1 MGLFFCDKPINTAI
15 TDWEVVMAKVVGFKA
30 HEGVKKKSSSSG
42 KMSMV
47 KRSSMPKSK
56 KASFKKYRGQGR

>member
-1 MGLFFCDKPINTAI
+1 
-15 TDWEVVMAKVVGFKA
+15 MAKTVGASK
-30 HEGVKKKSSSSG
+30 HESVRKKSSSSG

-47 KRSSMPKSK
+47 KMASMPKSK

>member
-1 MGLFFCDKPINTAI
+1 
-15 TDWEVVMAKVVGFKA
+15 MAK
-30 HEGVKKKSSSSG
+30 GVTGLKTHQTLKKKTSQSG

-47 KRSSMPKSK
+47 KMSSMPKAK

>member
-1 MGLFFCDKPINTAI
+1 
-15 TDWEVVMAKVVGFKA
+15 MAKVATSGKT
-30 HEGVKKKSSSSG
+30 HTTLKKKTSSSG

-47 KRSSMPKSK
+47 KMASMPKSK

>member
-1 MGLFFCDKPINTAI
+1 
-15 TDWEVVMAKVVGFKA
+15 MAKAATVHK
-30 HEGVKKKSSSSG
+30 HESIRKKSSSSG

-47 KRSSMPKSK
+47 KMSSMPKSK

>member
-1 MGLFFCDKPINTAI
+1 
-15 TDWEVVMAKVVGFKA
+15 MAKAVGFKA
-30 HEGVKKKSSSSG
+30 HEGIKKKSSTSG

-47 KRSSMPKSK
+47 KMASMPKSK

>member
-1 MGLFFCDKPINTAI
+1 
-15 TDWEVVMAKVVGFKA
+15 MAKA
-30 HEGVKKKSSSSG
+30 ASAYIHEPVKKKSSSSG

-47 KRSSMPKSK
+47 KFASMNKKK

>member
-1 MGLFFCDKPINTAI
+1 
-15 TDWEVVMAKVVGFKA
+15 MAKA
-30 HEGVKKKSSSSG
+30 PSTYIHEPVRKKSSSSG

-47 KRSSMPKSK
+47 KMSSMPKSK

>member
-1 MGLFFCDKPINTAI
+1 
-15 TDWEVVMAKVVGFKA
+15 MAKIA
-30 HEGVKKKSSSSG
+30 PASRTHTSVKKKTSSSG

-47 KRSSMPKSK
+47 KMASMPKSK

>member
-1 MGLFFCDKPINTAI
+1 MDKSAG
-15 TDWEVVMAKVVGFKA
+15 VQQ
-30 HEGVKKKSSSSG
+30 HESLRKKSSSSG

-47 KRSSMPKSK
+47 KMSSMPKSK

>member
-1 MGLFFCDKPINTAI
+1 
-15 TDWEVVMAKVVGFKA
+15 MAKAIGVYK
-30 HEGVKKKSSSSG
+30 HESVKKKSSSSG

-47 KRSSMPKSK
+47 KMSSMPKSK

>member
-1 MGLFFCDKPINTAI
+1 
-15 TDWEVVMAKVVGFKA
+15 MAKAVGTLK
-30 HEGVKKKSSSSG
+30 HESVRKKSSSSG

-47 KRSSMPKSK
+47 KMSSMPKSK

>member
-1 MGLFFCDKPINTAI
+1 
-15 TDWEVVMAKVVGFKA
+15 MAKTVGFTK
-30 HEGVKKKSSSSG
+30 HESIRKKSSSSG

-47 KRSSMPKSK
+47 KMSSMPKSK

>member
-1 MGLFFCDKPINTAI
+1 
-15 TDWEVVMAKVVGFKA
+15 MAKSATGLKT
-30 HEGVKKKSSSSG
+30 HTSLKKKSSSSG

-47 KRSSMPKSK
+47 KMASMPKSK

>member
-1 MGLFFCDKPINTAI
+1 
-15 TDWEVVMAKVVGFKA
+15 MAKTTT
-30 HEGVKKKSSSSG
+30 GVKSHQSLKKKTSSSG

-47 KRSSMPKSK
+47 KLSSMPKSK

>member
-1 MGLFFCDKPINTAI
+1 
-15 TDWEVVMAKVVGFKA
+15 MAK
-30 HEGVKKKSSSSG
+30 GVTGLKTHTSLKKKTSTSG

-47 KRSSMPKSK
+47 KFASMPKSK

>member
-1 MGLFFCDKPINTAI
+1 
-15 TDWEVVMAKVVGFKA
+15 MAKTVNVHI
-30 HEGVKKKSSSSG
+30 HEPVRKKSSSSG

-47 KRSSMPKSK
+47 KFASMNKKK

>member
-1 MGLFFCDKPINTAI
+1 
-15 TDWEVVMAKVVGFKA
+15 MAKVKTGTPSTLTPM
-30 HEGVKKKSSSSG
+30 KKKTSSSG

-47 KRSSMPKSK
+47 KFSSMPKSK

>member
-1 MGLFFCDKPINTAI
+1 MAKTVGLFK
-15 TDWEVVMAKVVGFKA
+15 
-30 HEGVKKKSSSSG
+30 HESIRKKSSTSG

-47 KRSSMPKSK
+47 KMSSMPKSK